1 MIVIDCNDIGLWLM
15 GMLVSW
21 LWGRLVGRLD
31 LLSMSGLYLVGNGV
45 MGWICAFWA
54 LISGNDYKAKN
65 FNKIN
70 MYDYLRGTVGL

>member
-1 MIVIDCNDIGLWLM
+1 M
-15 GMLVSW
+15 GMLVSG
-21 LWGRLVGRLD
+21 LRRRVVDRLD

-45 MGWICAFWA
+45 MGGVCAFWT

-70 MYDYLRGTVGL
+70 MYEFLRGTTQR